1 MTTGDRIRG
10 RVIARDGDALLIRT
24 GEGDVKASP
33 AGKAAPGDLV
43 EIGQAGDAP
52 RVVRAYLRGE
62 YPTPETETARL
73 SGRRRGNLHERAA
86 VLAAVRSF
94 FAARGFLEVETPVL
108 VPAPG
113 LEIHIRAVPA
123 GEGHWLITSPEYQMK
138 RLLAGGLQRIFTLCK
153 CFRAGE
159 EGQHH
164 STEFT
169 MLEWYRAWARLG
181 GVLTDT
187 EELVAH
193 VAREVAGGPVVRV
206 GDRTIDV
213 TPPWDRITVAEA
225 MERFAGV
232 SLEGD
237 ERPEILRGKL
247 EVAGIDI
254 GTARAWDDLFYC
266 AFVGR
271 VEPAL
276 AALDRPIFVVDWP
289 VRLGALA
296 RRKPKDPR
304 LVERFEAYIGGIEL
318 ANAFGELTDPLEQR
332 ARFEDDRAARAERGL
347 EVYPVDEKLIA
358 ALEEGVPFSAGIALG
373 IDRLVM
379 LVTGAAHIRDVLA
392 FTTAEL

>member
-1 MTTGDRIRG
+1 MRSSIRG
-10 RVIARDGDALLIRT
+10 RVIVRDGDVLLIRT
-24 GEGDVKASP
+24 GAGDVKASP
-33 AGKAAPGDLV
+33 AGKAGPGDLV
-43 EIGQAGDAP
+43 EIAEPGRAP

-62 YPTPETETARL
+62 YPTPETETSRL
-73 SGRRRGNLHERAA
+73 SGRRRDNLHRRASA
-86 VLAAVRSF
+86 LAAVRAF
-94 FAARGFLEVETPVL
+94 FVERGFLEIESPHL

-113 LEIHIRAVPA
+113 LEVHIRAVPA
-123 GEGHWLITSPEYQMK
+123 AGDRWLITSPEYQMK

-159 EGQHH
+159 EGHRH

-181 GVLTDT
+181 AVMTDT

-193 VAREVAGGPVVRV
+193 VARQVAGEPVVRI
-206 GDRTIDV
+206 GDRTLDV
-213 TPPWDRITVAEA
+213 TPPWDRLSVAEA
-225 MERFAGV
+225 MDRFAGV
-232 SLEGD
+232 TLEGD
-237 ERPEILRGKL
+237 ERAEVLRGKL
-247 EVAGIDI
+247 QVAGIDI
-254 GTARAWDDLFYC
+254 GTASAWDDLFYC
-266 AFVGR
+266 AFVDR
-271 VEPAL
+271 IEPAL
-276 AALDRPIFVVDWP
+276 AALDRPVFLIDWP

-304 LVERFEAYIGGIEL
+304 LVERFEAYVGGVEL

-358 ALEEGVPFSAGIALG
+358 ALEEGLPFSAGIALG

-379 LVTGAAHIRDVLA
+379 LITGADHIRDVLP
-392 FTTAEL
+392 FTTDEL